1 MVNLMFQAIFIG
13 TFCGGIIGA
22 ILGEPLLMGSC
33 LMAALGCMLFIMNRE
48 EE

>member
-48 EE
+48 DV

>member
-1 MVNLMFQAIFIG
+1 MVNLMFQVIFIG

-48 EE
+48 DV

>member
-1 MVNLMFQAIFIG
+1 MVNLMFQAIFIA

-33 LMAALGCMLFIMNRE
+33 LMAALGCMLIIMNRE
-48 EE
+48 DA